1 MTARQIN
8 ITQGEYAV
16 CSEPGTVISTIL
28 GSCVSTCLWDKSVRI
43 GGMNHILVAQV
54 SVGGVDCDYSGVN
67 AMELLI
73 NGLIRRGAS
82 RANLR
87 AKVFGGARMVSGLS
101 DIGDS
106 NGRFAL
112 DFLNRERIPCVGH
125 SIGGAFARQIRFFP
139 TEGRV
144 MQKTLAPAAG
154 LIETPAR
161 SRVERNGVELF

>member
-1 MTARQIN
+1 
-8 ITQGEYAV
+8 
-16 CSEPGTVISTIL
+16 
-28 GSCVSTCLWDKSVRI
+28 
-43 GGMNHILVAQV
+43 
-54 SVGGVDCDYSGVN
+54 
-67 AMELLI
+67 
-73 NGLIRRGAS
+73 
-82 RANLR
+82 
-87 AKVFGGARMVSGLS
+87 MVSGLS